1 MLFCATQ
8 HFTVMTAR
16 QKPATSLVLRLEHL
30 PQGIQAVLLSNR
42 LFKDPSNYNPEHD
55 SDMLFAVDWMCTRAP
70 TPEVNFAKSQMPAHS
85 DIRYLRPGAPENP
98 LLLSTCNSNGDEL
111 TIDAPWLLLME
122 AVSWKDM
129 GLLIKSFFEDY
140 MGIGKPLKD
149 GTFCWNGNHK
159 SKFVTRKN
167 RNPHNG
173 RTWNSNF
180 AIQVQVVG
188 TLHLEVMNFLMNLF
202 GGFPFLVW
210 NGQFAYDSSHGEF
223 AKTFACECAD
233 INHVQMKVD
242 QLQKI
247 RLEKYDVVE
256 DSETREHQKTQNQ
269 QVPHSSAAQQL
280 EQHQNEPRDEG
291 KLAAAA
297 QWARG
302 RQEAPGEG
310 QHSAAAQQ
318 LERMQDEPREEGARE
333 VLNDCDARR
342 DGYETPGKV
351 QAREQAAERDKSMDK
366 KLDEMLNQGLVQNP
380 QQEARGAAD
389 GEGLAQPCTP
399 TELLQQVAKRG
410 AATDATPEP
419 RPRKLSE
426 ALSPLLEARASRK
439 IIKVD
444 NGIFK
449 KCSGINDFEKVEN
462 TQIDDDSEVEE
473 VTTSCKSKVDL
484 TSRLEA
490 MEKQN
495 AQILQFLQSCVLG
508 SSSGRAALPSS
519 GSDKEYT
526 ISIAERT

>member
-8 HFTVMTAR
+8 NYAVMTAR
-16 QKPATSLVLRLEHL
+16 QKPATSLLLRLEYL

-70 TPEVNFAKSQMPAHS
+70 TLEVNFAKSQMPAHS

-111 TIDAPWLLLME
+111 TIDGPWLLLME

-129 GLLIKSFFEDY
+129 GLLIKSFVEDY

-149 GTFCWNGNHK
+149 GTFCWNGNPK
-159 SKFVTRKN
+159 SEFATRKN

-180 AIQVQVVG
+180 TIQVQLVG
-188 TLHLEVMNFLMNLF
+188 TLNLEVMNFLMNLF

-210 NGQFAYDSSHGEF
+210 NGQFAFDSSHGEF
-223 AKTFACECAD
+223 AKTFACECAE
-233 INHVQMKVD
+233 ISHVQLKVD

-256 DSETREHQKTQNQ
+256 DSQAQEQ
-269 QVPHSSAAQQL
+269 QPTHA
-280 EQHQNEPRDEG
+280 G
-291 KLAAAA
+291 KLSEAA

-302 RQEAPGEG
+302 KQEAPGES
-310 QHSAAAQQ
+310 QPSAAAQEVQ
-318 LERMQDEPREEGARE
+318 QMQDKPRAEGAQE
-333 VLNDCDARR
+333 VLN
-342 DGYETPGKV
+342 T
-351 QAREQAAERDKSMDK
+351 EQAAEQDKSMDK

-380 QQEARGAAD
+380 Q
-389 GEGLAQPCTP
+389 PCTP
-399 TELLQQVAKRG
+399 TDLLQQVQKQRTT
-410 AATDATPEP
+410 TDATPEP
-419 RPRKLSE
+419 RARLTE

-495 AQILQFLQSCVLG
+495 GQILQFLQSCVLG

-519 GSDKEYT
+519 GSDMEYT
-526 ISIAERT
+526 ISTAERT